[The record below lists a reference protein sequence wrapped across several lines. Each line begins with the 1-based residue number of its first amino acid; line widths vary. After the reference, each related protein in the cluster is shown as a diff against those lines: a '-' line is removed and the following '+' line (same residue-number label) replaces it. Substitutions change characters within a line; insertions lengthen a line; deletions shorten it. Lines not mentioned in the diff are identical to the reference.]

1 MYMTNHASVR
11 SQQRSIP
18 RNVIDIVIKF
28 GECKPAGHG
37 TESYYLSKNTWNLLK
52 NDLEL
57 DKKTLEKCRYVYV
70 VTSNCGA
77 VITVA
82 HKH

>member
-18 RNVIDIVIKF
+18 LNVIDIVLKYGDF
-28 GECKPAGHG
+28 RPAGHG
-37 TESYYLSKNTWNLLK
+37 KESYYFSKNTWNLLK
-52 NDLEL
+52 NELEL
-57 DKKTLEKCRYVYV
+57 DKKTLEKCRSVYV
-70 VTSNCGA
+70 VTSNRGA

>member
-1 MYMTNHASVR
+1 MTNHASVR

-18 RNVIDIVIKF
+18 LNVIDIVLKYGDF
-28 GECKPAGHG
+28 RPAGHG
-37 TESYYLSKNTWNLLK
+37 KESYYFSKNTWDLLK
-52 NDLEL
+52 NELEL
-57 DKKTLEKCRYVYV
+57 DKKTLEKCRSVYI